1 MTPMPPLPPATRRHI
16 ALLLPATAA
25 LSACAGGLWP
35 SPTPLPTRYTWAS
48 PSPTSP
54 MVEQLQPGRP
64 VLLLAPPSAAPELQG
79 TELLYLGPNGAL
91 QPYAHSSWSAPPAQA
106 LPALLQP
113 ALAASGAF
121 AAVLLSP
128 SAARPQLR
136 LETHLGRL
144 QHEPS
149 RGEMLVQLNAVLINL
164 NTRQPLGSRSFM
176 LRQPVAQPQAASAVA
191 AAQTLGH
198 RLAAEVA
205 QWCAGLL

>member
-1 MTPMPPLPPATRRHI
+1 MPPATRRRI

-48 PSPTSP
+48 PSPQ
-54 MVEQLQPGRP
+54 VEHLQPGRP
-64 VLLLAPPSAAPELQG
+64 VLLLAPPTAAPELQG

-91 QPYAHSSWSAPPAQA
+91 QPYAYSSWSAPPAQA

-121 AAVLLSP
+121 VAVLLSP

-164 NTRQPLGSRSFM
+164 TTRQPLGSRSFM
-176 LRQPVAQPQAASAVA
+176 LRQPVAQAQAASAVA
-191 AAQTLGH
+191 AAQTLGQ

-205 QWCAGLL
+205 LWCANLL